1 MDSPPFMGSITIIQI
16 VTGLIAVV
24 LVFIPLWKI
33 YRRAGFSPWLLF
45 LWFIPYLGPLLGI
58 IVLYI
63 VAFAKWK
70 VRPED
75 QKPPASQPSVL

>member
-1 MDSPPFMGSITIIQI
+1 MSSTTIIQL
-16 VTGLIAVV
+16 VAGVFAVV

-45 LWFIPYLGPLLGI
+45 LWFIPYAGPLLGI
-58 IVLYI
+58 IVLYM

-75 QKPPASQPSVL
+75 QKPPASQSGVL